1 MGDIG
6 PSKHAFTP
14 GALRRSGP
22 MHKITASF
30 IEFDKQEAILRLEI
44 RGRAVDGQMTVLTH
58 ASKCNMNRRGV
69 DFPAHFRRDLMRI
82 PRFIEQVVALD
93 AGSVDNALL
102 DVSRKAG
109 WMIGTHSHIFI
120 QVKELNA
127 SPLDGLVCSKPV
139 QKFEL

>member
-93 AGSVDNALL
+93 AGSVDTRSFMYRAKL
-102 DVSRKAG
+102 AG
-109 WMIGTHSHIFI
+109 
-120 QVKELNA
+120 
-127 SPLDGLVCSKPV
+127 
-139 QKFEL
+139 